1 MEKLDKS
8 IIYKHD
14 YCAEIISR
22 LSSRKTLLNISAIA
36 KETNVPRSVIESFIK
51 NDIGKVNFEHVVALY
66 KFLEDNQ
73 L

>member
-1 MEKLDKS
+1 METVDKS

-22 LSSRKTLLNISAIA
+22 LSSRKNVLNISAVV

-51 NDIGKVNFEHVVALY
+51 GEIGKVNFEHVAALY